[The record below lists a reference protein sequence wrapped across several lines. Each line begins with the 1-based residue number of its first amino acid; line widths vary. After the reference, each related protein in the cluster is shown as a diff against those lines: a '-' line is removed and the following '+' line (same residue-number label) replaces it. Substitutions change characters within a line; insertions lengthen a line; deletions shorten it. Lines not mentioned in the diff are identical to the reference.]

1 MAKGV
6 NWHKTRKRWLA
17 RIYRNGKMY
26 QVGYF
31 HTEEEAIAAHS
42 EAEKHLNVRIPKI
55 SLAERRAEREH
66 EKVLQEIDAEHK
78 KRGLLPD
85 FD

>member
-26 QVGYF
+26 HIGYF
-31 HTEEEAIAAHS
+31 HTEEEGIAAHS
-42 EAEKHLNVRIPKI
+42 EAEKRLNTRIPKI
-55 SLAERRAEREH
+55 TVTERKAARERE
-66 EKVLQEIDAEHK
+66 KMLQQADDEHK
-78 KRGLLPD
+78 KKINS
-85 FD
+85 